1 MFGLSSLYLRLIG
14 IGAAVIACLSLAY
27 VVNGWRDDS
36 KALAVERSQF
46 KNERSQFENRLKQLG
61 EQERIAREVASDLL
75 KENARLE
82 LGRIANPIGPVRL
95 FVSTS
100 YPAVQIPDAP
110 AGDNGA
116 ANGDGLPGRIS
127 ADIGPSI
134 DNGIIL
140 PADIQTARLMACQRW
155 VYETAKTPIHSD

>member
-1 MFGLSSLYLRLIG
+1 MFGLPSLYLRLIG
-14 IGAAVIACLSLAY
+14 IGAAVIACASLAY

-36 KALAVERSQF
+36 KALAVERAQYRQAVDGF
-46 KNERSQFENRLKQLG
+46 NEQLRQVQQN
-61 EQERIAREVASDLL
+61 EQIAREVASDLL

-95 FVSTS
+95 YVSTS

-110 AGDNGA
+110 TGDNGA